1 MKIKLTCQHCGRESL
16 VRQVVDNQGHCPWD
30 GIAFQPNYTA
40 VLVEDLQ
47 RAEVAGTALEGALD
61 RIAGARR
68 PGEGP
73 QARSGLMGRDMPD
86 DNRYAVRVDRR
97 EGGWSV
103 RILDPGGTQ
112 VSERACADEAEAR
125 TYASTVRQHVYWLS
139 EERFRQYYRLQESA

>member
-1 MKIKLTCQHCGRESL
+1 
-16 VRQVVDNQGHCPWD
+16 
-30 GIAFQPNYTA
+30 
-40 VLVEDLQ
+40 
-47 RAEVAGTALEGALD
+47 
-61 RIAGARR
+61 
-68 PGEGP
+68 
-73 QARSGLMGRDMPD
+73 MPD

-139 EERFRQYYRLQESA
+139 EERFRQYYRLPESA